1 MCKKVLIALIVWLV
15 ILPSENKA
23 QDIGAL
29 LREAQQLESAFRDQE
44 ALRKYSDVLRHQPNN
59 LRILCKVS
67 ELHALLG
74 RQLNPKE
81 KQNEYYQLAQ
91 TYAQRALRLN
101 PNFPDAN
108 FVMAFALGRT
118 ALVTSGEERIKAV
131 KDIKTFAEKTILL
144 DPAHYKAYHVLGRWH
159 YEVSNLNSLERWLLK
174 VTYGSLPKSSLES
187 SFRYYEKSRQLNP
200 GFLINYLELAKAYS
214 RNDNDKKA
222 IELLTALQKLPPVS
236 STDITIKAEGK
247 KLLEKL
253 R

>member
-81 KQNEYYQLAQ
+81 KQNEYLAG
-91 TYAQRALRLN
+91 LN
-101 PNFPDAN
+101 KSKCEIYIIA
-108 FVMAFALGRT
+108 FVHDKIYF
-118 ALVTSGEERIKAV
+118 IK
-131 KDIKTFAEKTILL
+131 
-144 DPAHYKAYHVLGRWH
+144 
-159 YEVSNLNSLERWLLK
+159 
-174 VTYGSLPKSSLES
+174 YG
-187 SFRYYEKSRQLNP
+187 
-200 GFLINYLELAKAYS
+200 
-214 RNDNDKKA
+214 
-222 IELLTALQKLPPVS
+222 
-236 STDITIKAEGK
+236 
-247 KLLEKL
+247 
-253 R
+253 